1 MFKLGIT
8 GGIASGKSTAVA
20 WLKQQHIPCID
31 ADMVAREV
39 VEPNTPGLQAIV
51 KHFGDT
57 VLHTDGTLHRETL
70 GQIVFHNDNER
81 LKLNEIL
88 TGYIRARIMELTCQ
102 YEQNGEALVMYDIP
116 LMIEG
121 SWHTMMDALWVIYVT
136 KDTQINRLM
145 HRNNYSREDA
155 LARIHSQIS
164 LDEKRAYATVV
175 IDNNGTEQELYN
187 QLQSA
192 YTGLKVNL

>member
-1 MFKLGIT
+1 
-8 GGIASGKSTAVA
+8 
-20 WLKQQHIPCID
+20 
-31 ADMVAREV
+31 
-39 VEPNTPGLQAIV
+39 
-51 KHFGDT
+51 
-57 VLHTDGTLHRETL
+57 
-70 GQIVFHNDNER
+70 
-81 LKLNEIL
+81 
-88 TGYIRARIMELTCQ
+88 
-102 YEQNGEALVMYDIP
+102 
-116 LMIEG
+116 
-121 SWHTMMDALWVIYVT
+121 MMDALWVIYVT

-192 YTGLKVNL
+192 YTRLKVNL